1 MIKAKRISLS
11 DSPLARPE
19 KLIHMLAARVQD
31 YLYFPTP
38 DPLYL
43 VLGTIAG
50 NMMKG
55 SPIWLVLIGAP
66 SSGRTIMLETLANLA
81 PKYEKGE
88 KGPKPGVHIVGA
100 IKGPG
105 ALLSATS
112 MNERTKEST
121 GGLLQY
127 IGPRGII
134 VMKDFTSMLSMAKES
149 LGETISALREA
160 FDGRYSRPVGS
171 DGGRHIEWRGRLGF
185 LAASTP
191 AIDRHSAAIGDLGER
206 WVYYRYLETDGY
218 GETIKALG
226 VRDPEAM
233 MNELRGHVQ
242 NFVEALELDWNE
254 ERRDLDM
261 FEKNKLY
268 AMSSLICA
276 ARSGV
281 PRDPYQGNEVTDIA
295 AKEAPPRIAQELGQ
309 LYLGLE
315 RIGLETNESWRLVG
329 KVALDSVRQL
339 RMATLL
345 ALHGS
350 QLPMKVKELKMVIR
364 CGYKVMEVLVDDLS
378 IHGLVEY
385 TTKPVESRDGSERV
399 NPGAVRLTEWCTK
412 QLELGWGTNR
422 DGSSMYEDEQ

>member
-1 MIKAKRISLS
+1 MQKVKRASLS
-11 DSPLARPE
+11 NSPLARPE

-43 VLGTIAG
+43 VLGTVAG

-81 PKYEKGE
+81 PKYKAGE

-105 ALLSATS
+105 ALLSGVS
-112 MNERTKEST
+112 MNERTKDST
-121 GGLLQY
+121 GGLLQQ

-134 VMKDFTSMLSMAKES
+134 VMKDFTSMLSMAKEP
-149 LGETISALREA
+149 LGETISAMREA

-171 DGGRHIEWRGRLGF
+171 DGGRNIEWRGRIGF

-191 AIDRHSAAIGDLGER
+191 AIDRHSASIGDLGER
-206 WVYYRYLETDGY
+206 WIYYRYLETDGY
-218 GETIKALG
+218 GETIRALG

-233 MNELRGHVQ
+233 MQELRGHVE
-242 NFVEALELDWNE
+242 NFIDALDICWNE
-254 ERRDLDM
+254 ERRDLDS

-281 PRDPYQGNEVTDIA
+281 PRDPYQGNEVVDSA
-295 AKEAPPRIAQELGQ
+295 VKEAPPRIAQELGQ

-315 RIGLETNESWRLVG
+315 RIGLETDDAWRLVG
-329 KVALDSVRQL
+329 KVAFDSVRQL
-339 RMATLL
+339 RMATIL
-345 ALHGS
+345 ALYGS
-350 QLPMKVKELKMVIR
+350 SMPMKIKDLRMVLR
-364 CGYKVMEVLVDDLS
+364 CGVKTMEMLVDDLN
-378 IHGLVEY
+378 IHGLVEILN
-385 TTKPVESRDGSERV
+385 KPVESRAADERATAGSV
-399 NPGAVRLTEWCTK
+399 KLTEWCTK
-412 QLELGWGTNR
+412 QLQLGWATNR
-422 DGSSMYEDEQ
+422 DGRSDYEEEQ

>member
-1 MIKAKRISLS
+1 MIQPKRGSLS
-11 DSPLARPE
+11 NSPLARPQ
-19 KLIHMLAARVQD
+19 KFIHMLAARVQD

-43 VLGTIAG
+43 VLSALAG

-81 PKYEKGE
+81 PKYAQGE

-100 IKGPG
+100 LKGPG
-105 ALLSATS
+105 SLLSAVS
-112 MNERTKEST
+112 MGERTKDST

-127 IGPRGII
+127 IGPRGVI
-134 VMKDFTSMLSMAKES
+134 VMKDFTSMLSMAREP
-149 LGETISALREA
+149 LAETIGALREV

-171 DGGRHIEWRGRLGF
+171 DGGRHLEWRGRLGF
-185 LAASTP
+185 LAACTP
-191 AIDRHSAAIGDLGER
+191 AIDRHSAHIGDLGER

-226 VRDPEAM
+226 VRDPELM
-233 MNELRGHVQ
+233 MAELRGHVE
-242 NFVEALELDWNE
+242 NFMDAIDMQWNE
-254 ERRDLDM
+254 ERRDLDS
-261 FEKNKLY
+261 FERNKLY
-268 AMSSLICA
+268 AMASLICA

-281 PRDPYQGNEVTDIA
+281 ARDPYQGNEVVDVSIR
-295 AKEAPPRIAQELGQ
+295 EAPPRMAQELGQ
-309 LYLGLE
+309 LYLGAE
-315 RIGLETNESWRLVG
+315 RIGLEPEESWRLVG

-350 QLPMKVKELKMVIR
+350 PLPMRVKDLRIVLK
-364 CGYKVMEVLVDDLS
+364 CGMRTMEMLVDDLI
-378 IHGLVEY
+378 IHGLVER
-385 TTKPVESRDGSERV
+385 TERAVESRDGSERADKGSV
-399 NPGAVRLTEWCTK
+399 KLTSWCTK
-412 QLELGWGTNR
+412 QLELGWKTDR
-422 DGSSMYEDEQ
+422 GSGDYQED